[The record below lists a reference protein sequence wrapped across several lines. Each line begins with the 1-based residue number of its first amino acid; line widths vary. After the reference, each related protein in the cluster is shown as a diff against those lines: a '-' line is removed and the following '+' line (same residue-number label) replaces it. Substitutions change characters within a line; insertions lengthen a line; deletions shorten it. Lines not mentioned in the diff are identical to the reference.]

1 MSAQLGAWWKH
12 TNQKKTPDGVAKPK
26 TDEATLAA
34 ETQMGASH
42 VVHFQAHGQ
51 PVSFVASK

>member
-1 MSAQLGAWWKH
+1 MSAELGAWWKH

-26 TDEATLAA
+26 IDETPAA
-34 ETQMGASH
+34 QMGASH
-42 VVHFQAHGQ
+42 VVHFQAHGL